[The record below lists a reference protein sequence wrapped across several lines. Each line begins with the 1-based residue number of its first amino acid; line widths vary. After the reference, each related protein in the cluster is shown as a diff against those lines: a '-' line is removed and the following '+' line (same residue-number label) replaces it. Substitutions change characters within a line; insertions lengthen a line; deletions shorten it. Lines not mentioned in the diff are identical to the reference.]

1 MARPEPP
8 EPPDLPPGLAQLFEI
23 VLTAAAAR
31 RSLRP
36 DELAIFRAAG
46 ADASRQGH
54 GLGAVIDAY
63 LRGAGELWEQ
73 VLAGPE
79 PSGAPPLLE
88 RGRTLRR
95 VSEDAV
101 AALAQGYEEAR
112 RRSIRAEEAQR
123 RAVIEDLLA
132 GTGDSTE
139 LRGRA
144 RRFGLLVPERAV
156 VAVARSSGPPDVRA
170 GAGPGAEPVE
180 QRLERVVRSGLGP
193 PSLVTAHQGL
203 LVAVVPESRRPLL
216 EGLAVLLERT
226 GTGPWR
232 VALGREHRGSVAVAR
247 SFAEAR
253 AALELA
259 TRLERPETVISWD
272 ELLPYRVLTAD
283 PAGMTELVARYLQPL
298 ETARRGSL
306 VPTLAAHVEHGGNL
320 AAMARAL
327 SLSPRAVAYRLER
340 IEALTGLSLRD
351 PHGRFVLELALRGA
365 PLAGPV

>member
-63 LRGAGELWEQ
+63 LRGAGELWSSPGRARAFGRSAA
-73 VLAGPE
+73 VGAG
-79 PSGAPPLLE
+79 S
-88 RGRTLRR
+88 TLRR

-144 RRFGLLVPERAV
+144 RRFGLLVPERPWWRWPVLRAT
-156 VAVARSSGPPDVRA
+156 RRA
-170 GAGPGAEPVE
+170 GRGRARAEPVE